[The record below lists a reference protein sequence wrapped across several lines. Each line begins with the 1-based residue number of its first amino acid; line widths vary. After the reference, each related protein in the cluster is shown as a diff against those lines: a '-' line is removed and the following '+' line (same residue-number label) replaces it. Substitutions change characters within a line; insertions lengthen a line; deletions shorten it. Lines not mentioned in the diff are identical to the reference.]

1 MKKTT
6 SVLALLITAALSG
19 CAAQSTPASRT
30 VAQEKAVTP
39 TVTDVQQRVLADG
52 LYEMALSPAGDALFV
67 ASAEGF
73 KDVQGGV
80 VYKLDPKTL
89 KTIGLSHTDLKNFG
103 MALSPDGKTVYV
115 TNSLDGGLSALNT
128 ADGKVKNRVLFPERN
143 AEGFPY
149 GARQVLLHNGLLYIG
164 AVADPAV
171 IWVVDAETLKLK
183 TRIKNTGKWMTGLHY
198 SDATQ
203 RIYAANGGG
212 EILVINPRNQRVEK
226 RWKPLGEKPALL
238 LNMAEDAQTGRLF
251 VTDNS
256 QAKTTLVLDIHTGKL
271 LKKLDVGD
279 SLAVK
284 FNAKRNEI
292 YITQRDAGKLL
303 SLNATDYS
311 VKKSW
316 DLPPNPNSLLLSA
329 DGQTLFVT
337 VKQKFNKDHSTDAP
351 DNVVRI
357 ELNKQ

>member
-1 MKKTT
+1 M
-6 SVLALLITAALSG
+6 
-19 CAAQSTPASRT
+19 
-30 VAQEKAVTP
+30 
-39 TVTDVQQRVLADG
+39 QQRALADG
-52 LYEMALSPAGDALFV
+52 LYEMALSPAGDALYV

-89 KTIGLSHTDLKNFG
+89 KTLGLSHTDMKNFG
-103 MALSPDGKTVYV
+103 MAISPDGKTVYV

-128 ADGKVKNRVLFPERN
+128 ADGKAKNRVLFPERN
-143 AEGFPY
+143 PEGFPY

-171 IWVVDAETLKLK
+171 IWVVDAETLTLK

-198 SDATQ
+198 SDVTQ

-226 RWKPLGEKPALL
+226 RWQPLGEQPALL

-256 QAKTTLVLDIHTGKL
+256 KAKTTLVLDIHTGKL

-292 YITQRDAGKLL
+292 YITQRDSGKLL
-303 SLNATDYS
+303 SLNATDYR

-337 VKQKFNKDHSTDAP
+337 VKQKFNKDHSTSAP

-357 ELNKQ
+357 DLNKQ

>member
-1 MKKTT
+1 
-6 SVLALLITAALSG
+6 
-19 CAAQSTPASRT
+19 
-30 VAQEKAVTP
+30 
-39 TVTDVQQRVLADG
+39 
-52 LYEMALSPAGDALFV
+52 
-67 ASAEGF
+67 
-73 KDVQGGV
+73 
-80 VYKLDPKTL
+80 
-89 KTIGLSHTDLKNFG
+89 

-128 ADGKVKNRVLFPERN
+128 ADGKVKDRVLFPERN

-212 EILVINPRNQRVEK
+212 EILVINPRNQRIEK

-271 LKKLDVGD
+271 LKQLAVGD

-357 ELNKQ
+357 DLNK

>member
-6 SVLALLITAALSG
+6 SALALLIAAALSG
-19 CAAQSTPASRT
+19 CAAHSTPASNVSVT
-30 VAQEKAVTP
+30 EKTAQPA
-39 TVTDVQQRVLADG
+39 VTDVQQRALADG
-52 LYEMALSPAGDALFV
+52 LYEMALSPAGDALYV

-89 KTIGLSHTDLKNFG
+89 KTLGLSHTDMKNFG
-103 MALSPDGKTVYV
+103 MAISPDGKTVYV

-143 AEGFPY
+143 PEGFPY

-198 SDATQ
+198 SAVTQ

-212 EILVINPRNQRVEK
+212 EILVINPHNQRVEK
-226 RWKPLGEKPALL
+226 RWQPLGEQPALL
-238 LNMAEDAQTGRLF
+238 LNMAEDPQTGRLF

-256 QAKTTLVLDIHTGKL
+256 KAKTTLVLDIRTGKL

-292 YITQRDAGKLL
+292 YITQRDSGKLL

-337 VKQKFNKDHSTDAP
+337 VKQKFNKDHSTSAP

-357 ELNKQ
+357 DLNKQ